1 MDRITEGLLAEFSKE
16 FGIEAFSQDVRFEH
30 FAAWLTVRRHYSDT
44 TFEPAELVTGKGD
57 DTGID
62 AIAVIANNNLVTDVE
77 EIDDLLGV
85 NGYLDVTFVFV
96 QAERSPHFD
105 SGKIGKFGFGIKDFF
120 GDGKLPKNDAIKEY
134 RKIMGAVYD
143 ASGKFRSGNPNIF
156 IYYVTTGAWNND
168 NALVVRAETETAD
181 LRSTGM
187 FGDVEF
193 IPVGANQIQSLYRQT
208 KNAISREFVFDRK
221 VVVPE
226 VQGVTAAYLGF
237 VSATDLLKLV
247 CDENGEI
254 VKSLFYENVRD
265 YLGLNS
271 INHEIEV
278 TLNSPTVDK
287 FILMNNGVTMITRTL
302 KTTGDKFAIG
312 DFQVVNGCQT
322 SHVLHANRQHL
333 LPSIRVPLRLIHTTD
348 ESVIEDIIRAT
359 NRQTEVRDE
368 QFFAMKDFAKK
379 LEQSFKTYPVERR
392 IYYERRPHQYD
403 HLEIEKTQIIT
414 HQNLV
419 RAFGAMFLGLP
430 HITTRRYSQLN
441 AYVGR
446 EMFCD
451 GDKLEPYY
459 VAAFALYKLEQL
471 FRNKKVPLIYRVAR
485 FQVLLVVR
493 FLLDIGS
500 LPKMGSK
507 EMEVRSGAMI
517 KNITGS
523 RSEKIFTEAISIID
537 TVAGKWNSDSIRNE
551 PTTKAIFEKFG
562 HSYRGALGDGAKN
575 SAA

>member
-221 VVVPE
+221 VVLSE
-226 VQGVTAAYLGF
+226 AQGVTAAYLGF
-237 VSATDLLKLV
+237 VKKTDLLKLV

-278 TLNSPTVDK
+278 TLNSPTVDR
-287 FILMNNGVTMITRTL
+287 FSLMNNGVTMITRTL
-302 KTTGDKFAIG
+302 KTTGDKFA
-312 DFQVVNGCQT
+312 
-322 SHVLHANRQHL
+322 R
-333 LPSIRVPLRLIHTTD
+333 
-348 ESVIEDIIRAT
+348 
-359 NRQTEVRDE
+359 
-368 QFFAMKDFAKK
+368 
-379 LEQSFKTYPVERR
+379 
-392 IYYERRPHQYD
+392 
-403 HLEIEKTQIIT
+403 
-414 HQNLV
+414 
-419 RAFGAMFLGLP
+419 
-430 HITTRRYSQLN
+430 
-441 AYVGR
+441 GR
-446 EMFCD
+446 
-451 GDKLEPYY
+451 
-459 VAAFALYKLEQL
+459 
-471 FRNKKVPLIYRVAR
+471 
-485 FQVLLVVR
+485 
-493 FLLDIGS
+493 
-500 LPKMGSK
+500 
-507 EMEVRSGAMI
+507 
-517 KNITGS
+517 
-523 RSEKIFTEAISIID
+523 
-537 TVAGKWNSDSIRNE
+537 
-551 PTTKAIFEKFG
+551 
-562 HSYRGALGDGAKN
+562 
-575 SAA
+575 